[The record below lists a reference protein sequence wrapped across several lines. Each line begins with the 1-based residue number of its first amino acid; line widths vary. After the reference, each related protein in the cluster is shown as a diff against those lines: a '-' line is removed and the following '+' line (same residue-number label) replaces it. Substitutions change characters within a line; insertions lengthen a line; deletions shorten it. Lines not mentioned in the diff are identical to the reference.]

1 MLPMTE
7 LSINLQTEAETAAF
21 GARLA
26 PALRGGDVALLEGPL
41 GAGKSTLAR
50 GLIQAFSGA
59 LDVPS
64 PTFTLVETYE
74 GAKEAIWHFDLYR
87 LEKPGDVWELGF
99 EEALES
105 GICLIEWPDRI
116 ESLLPDDVL
125 RLRLDVKDDG
135 GRRLRVNA
143 PDRWAPAL
151 RQAGIA

>member
-59 LDVPS
+59 PDVPS

-74 GAKEAIWHFDLYR
+74 GPKDVIWHFDLYR

-116 ESLLPDDVL
+116 ESLLPDEVL
-125 RLRLDVKDDG
+125 RLHLEVKDDG
-135 GRRLRVNA
+135 GRRLHVNA

>member
-1 MLPMTE
+1 MKA
-7 LSINLQTEAETAAF
+7 LSITLPTEADTAAF
-21 GARLA
+21 GAKLA
-26 PALRGGDVALLEGPL
+26 PALRSGDAVLLEGPL

-50 GLIQAFSGA
+50 GLIRAFCSA
-59 LDVPS
+59 PDVPS

-74 GAKEAIWHFDLYR
+74 GAKDAIWHFDLYR

-116 ESLLPDDVL
+116 ESLLPDDGL
-125 RLRLDVKDDG
+125 RLRLEVKDDG
-135 GRRLRVNA
+135 GRRLHINA

>member
-1 MLPMTE
+1 M
-7 LSINLQTEAETAAF
+7 NLQTEAETAAF

-26 PALRGGDVALLEGPL
+26 PALRSGDAVLLEGPL

-50 GLIQAFSGA
+50 GLIQAFCGA

-125 RLRLDVKDDG
+125 HLHLEVKDGG